1 MWLKKKKKMGED
13 SNGLKVVEGKLSV
26 VKQTCLAEENYT
38 VNGKQKN
45 VHVVIKNQPFFVE
58 LAVCG
63 NLSSTDR
70 LSFRHLTIEANLLY
84 DTPDNSIKEVGW
96 IKVKPLEY
104 QGHMDEHDDLKFK
117 LEVYIKILSS
127 QHEDSLFKLLLR
139 AKDAKTGK
147 LIPGLEVTS
156 KEMLVISKPEV
167 LRKKNEPRTK
177 KRTRDDVLLEALSRI
192 ESKLEQQ
199 QQAIQQLQK
208 ERRSESDA
216 LTAPKSESMQVEP
229 IPSKTDLE
237 SSVVQFMNAFHAL
250 DHDERPEK
258 VRKVLRQFSA
268 RENEKLFEIFD
279 LFMAEGLQRQV
290 VRDLNPFAFD
300 FQDQGYFG
308 SVDSPTSSID
318 DEESGSFFVDPSLS
332 DVCLSLN

>member
-1 MWLKKKKKMGED
+1 MD
-13 SNGLKVVEGKLSV
+13 GKLSG

-38 VNGKQKN
+38 VNGKPKN
-45 VHVVIKNQPFFVE
+45 VHVVIKNQPFFLE

-84 DTPDNSIKEVGW
+84 DTPDNSQKEVGF

-104 QGHMDEHDDLKFK
+104 SGHVDEHDDRKFK
-117 LEVYIKILSS
+117 LEVFIKILSS
-127 QHEDSLFKLLLR
+127 QHEDSLFKVLLK

-147 LIPGLEVTS
+147 PIPGLEATS
-156 KEMLVISKPEV
+156 KELLVISKPEV
-167 LRKKNEPRTK
+167 LRKKNEPRAK
-177 KRTRDDVLLEALSRI
+177 KRTRDDILLEALSRI
-192 ESKLEQQ
+192 ESKLEGQ
-199 QQAIQQLQK
+199 QQAIEKLQK
-208 ERRSESDA
+208 ERRSKHT
-216 LTAPKSESMQVEP
+216 LTAPKTEPMQVEQP

-237 SSVVQFMNAFHAL
+237 SSVAQFMNSFHAL
-250 DHDERPEK
+250 DHEERPEK

-268 RENEKLFEIFD
+268 RENEKLFEILD

-290 VRDLNPFAFD
+290 VRDPQSNLINPFAFD
-300 FQDQGYFG
+300 FQDHGYFG
-308 SVDSPTSSID
+308 SPLDSPTSSID
-318 DEESGSFFVDPSLS
+318 DEIEAGSFFVDPSLP